1 MVSVDSTVA
10 DLPARQRPTEPVAVV
25 DKSGVLLGAL
35 QREADELPPDTPVE
49 RAMTP
54 APSTIRPEL
63 RVDAVAQ
70 RLRKDQLDHIFV
82 TAVNGTLFGIVALD
96 DLHA

>member
-1 MVSVDSTVA
+1 MVSVDATIA
-10 DLPARQRPTEPVAVV
+10 DLPARERPSEPVAVV
-25 DKSGVLLGAL
+25 DKSGVLLGSL
-35 QREADELPPDTPVE
+35 QPEADELPPDTPVE

-70 RLRKDQLDHIFV
+70 RLRKDRLDHIFV